1 MELREKVLNIV
12 KKRFIRNVLIL
23 SSGTAG
29 AQFIGILLSPVITR
43 LYGPEAYGLMGTF
56 MAIVAIIGPISALT
70 YPISIVLPKDE
81 KDAKGLVKLSL
92 IITFVISTIV
102 GVLLLFFNNQIITL
116 LGIEEIGGFIFLLPI
131 VILLAGF
138 YQVIEQ
144 WFIRIKKFSVSAKAI
159 LIQAIVVNGSKVG
172 IGLFYPAA
180 AVLITFSAI
189 QQGINALLL
198 LLFSKGSDNR
208 NLISSIKETVSIM
221 RLAKKYKD
229 FPLFRA
235 PEVLLNAVSNSLP
248 ILILTSFF
256 GPAAAGFYGLG
267 RRILQ
272 LPSELIGKAV
282 GDVFYPR
289 ISEAANN
296 GENLTYLIRKS
307 TLMLSV
313 IGIFPFGIVILSG
326 PWLFGFVFGMEWIKA
341 GEYAKWL
348 AVWLYFGFINR
359 PSVRALPVLN
369 AQAFH
374 LAYTFIMLIV
384 RVAVLSVGFFVFNSD
399 LLAIALLGISGA
411 ILNLGL
417 IIITLSISKKSDK
430 SQRSYR
436 R

>member
-116 LGIEEIGGFIFLLPI
+116 LGIEEIGGIIFLLPI

-313 IGIFPFGIVILSG
+313 IGIFLFGIVILSG

-341 GEYAKWL
+341 GEYARWL

>member
-23 SSGTAG
+23 SSGTGG

-341 GEYAKWL
+341 GEYARWL

>member
-341 GEYAKWL
+341 GEYARWL